1 MAPSWRP
8 KTLPNRGRNRKQS
21 ILKPFGPPRWSQV
34 GPKWLPDIEMH
45 PLKSLLKL
53 NIFEKLRLG
62 GLRARFWRLRAS
74 ILEPPGLDFGGSRP
88 RFSSLQ
94 ANMRRKNCFNGIYT
108 ISIRDLYFHAL
119 NPLRPS
125 NDPAHKFP
133 PPFFVLALTHA
144 DCARC
149 PQTWFRLHTLRT
161 PIRPAPTVPIRIDHR
176 KPFLLRPT
184 FFFNIAIPQTMQK
197 LS

>member
-1 MAPSWRP
+1 M
-8 KTLPNRGRNRKQS
+8 
-21 ILKPFGPPRWSQV
+21 
-34 GPKWLPDIEMH
+34 
-45 PLKSLLKL
+45 
-53 NIFEKLRLG
+53 RLG

-119 NPLRPS
+119 KPLRSS

-149 PQTWFRLHTLRT
+149 PCTLCYAMPYHGIQMQVEAQNARARASSSASRSAST
-161 PIRPAPTVPIRIDHR
+161 SKVARAIELCLNKQ
-176 KPFLLRPT
+176 KP
-184 FFFNIAIPQTMQK
+184 
-197 LS
+197 